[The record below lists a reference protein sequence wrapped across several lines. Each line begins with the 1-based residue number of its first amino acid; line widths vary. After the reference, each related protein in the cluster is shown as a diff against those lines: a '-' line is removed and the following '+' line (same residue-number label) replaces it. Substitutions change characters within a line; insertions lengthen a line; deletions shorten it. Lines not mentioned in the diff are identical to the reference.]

1 MKYLFDFFPVLLFFI
16 AYKMFD
22 IYVATA
28 AIIGATFVQVGLFWL
43 LHRRFQTSHLV
54 TLVLVS
60 GFGGATLLLHNPE
73 FIKWKPTVLNWLFAG
88 AFLGSQLIGKKS
100 LVQRMMDQAIVLP
113 APIWRRLNLSWVVF
127 FVAMGAANLFVAF
140 NFSENTWVNFKLFG
154 MMGLTILFVLL
165 QALFI
170 SRHAHEPP
178 GASES

>member
-16 AYKMFD
+16 AYKLFD

-28 AIIGATFVQVGLFWL
+28 VIIGATFLQVGVFWL
-43 LHRRFQTSHLV
+43 KHRRFQTSHLV

-60 GFGGATLLLHNPE
+60 GFGGATLLLHNPN
-73 FIKWKPTVLNWLFAG
+73 FIKWKPTVLNWLFAA
-88 AFLGSQLIGKKS
+88 AFLGSQFIGEKS
-100 LVQRMMDQAIVLP
+100 LVQRMMDQAVALP
-113 APIWRRLNLSWVVF
+113 AAIWRRLNLSWVVF
-127 FVAMGAANLFVAF
+127 FIVMGAANLYVAF

-154 MMGLTILFVLL
+154 IMGLTLLFVLL

-178 GASES
+178 SASEP